1 MESMQAW
8 QQRQDQQEGLLSE
21 LKDLMATPTLGR
33 TSLSSAVRQSED
45 HLGLT
50 CSEAEAQRSKVIF
63 SPLICSILSFKFIA
77 LRVTSFDASR
87 QASSASRAPRPRKA
101 SSCPHPTPPHPT
113 LVRPGAP
120 EAPIFTRD
128 FPSGS
133 RPEPRFKPR
142 VRQSWRSTHSRNY
155 IGLYDFRALFE
166 PCALVRPKSASAA
179 PRDQHRT
186 RRTGNLH
193 PGEKDVSFWTPW
205 TRRLLHAREPF
216 GRRILRRG
224 APAMSRRET
233 RSTRP
238 DTCYG
243 RGRDGV
249 RA

>member
-101 SSCPHPTPPHPT
+101 SSCPHPTPPHP
-113 LVRPGAP
+113 RP
-120 EAPIFTRD
+120 
-128 FPSGS
+128 
-133 RPEPRFKPR
+133 
-142 VRQSWRSTHSRNY
+142 SWRPRGSHLHKGFPEWIQARTKIQAASVPVLEVDALAKLHRIIRFSSA
-155 IGLYDFRALFE
+155 FRAV
-166 PCALVRPKSASAA
+166 C
-179 PRDQHRT
+179 
-186 RRTGNLH
+186 
-193 PGEKDVSFWTPW
+193 
-205 TRRLLHAREPF
+205 
-216 GRRILRRG
+216 
-224 APAMSRRET
+224 T
-233 RSTRP
+233 RSTQIRECGP
-238 DTCYG
+238 TG
-243 RGRDGV
+243 PASHSQNGKSTPRGER
-249 RA
+249 R